1 VACGLLYVARMR
13 WTLALLAG
21 LVACGPDP
29 AAMPGSF
36 SGDNCTPTD
45 GAITSLVVT
54 NGGAP
59 VAVGQRWIPSSGGQ
73 GLQMSGFD
81 LALGGSTVP
90 SCVQVYARAEHA
102 VLEGPKRTITSPG
115 GWIVD
120 VLIGPV
126 DDSYAIDADVA
137 GLSAHVEISG
147 NVVTAVR

>member
-45 GAITSLVVT
+45 GAPI
-54 NGGAP
+54 
-59 VAVGQRWIPSSGGQ
+59 AVGQRWIPSSGGQ